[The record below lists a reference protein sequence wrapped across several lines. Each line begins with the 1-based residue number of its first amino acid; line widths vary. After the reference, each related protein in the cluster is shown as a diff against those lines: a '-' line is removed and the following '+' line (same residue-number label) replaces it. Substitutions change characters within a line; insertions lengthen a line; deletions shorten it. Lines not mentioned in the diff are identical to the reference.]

1 MEDRMKPDRRGEA
14 LAVAALAAL
23 LAITAGWWAL
33 ALWPTPDATPEWL
46 ARTRAAC
53 FGSSSNGLPDAGG
66 WIVLIG
72 SPLGFLGLLLAAWG
86 GELRA
91 GLAGLSTRA
100 AGQVALG
107 VVGAASMI
115 GAVGAVTR
123 IAAAQGEPF
132 AIDARAPGDA
142 VAAART
148 NDPAPALALVDQSGE
163 SISLAR
169 FGTRPVLVTFAF
181 AHCQTVCPV
190 VVHDVLSARDKEPA
204 ADAAV
209 LIVTLDPWRDTPARL
224 PAVAEAWGVTGDAHV
239 LSGEPEAVETVLT
252 RWRIPRVRN
261 AQTGDVTHPAV
272 VYVVR
277 EGRIR
282 YALQGGEEA
291 IRAAL
296 RTF

>member
-1 MEDRMKPDRRGEA
+1 MEDRLTSSRRGGT

-33 ALWPTPDATPEWL
+33 ALWPTPDAPPEWL

-72 SPLGFLGLLLAAWG
+72 SPLGFLALLLAAWG
-86 GELRA
+86 SELRA
-91 GLAGLSTRA
+91 GLAGLATRA
-100 AGQVALG
+100 LGQVALG
-107 VVGAASMI
+107 IVGAACII
-115 GAVGAVTR
+115 GAAGALTR
-123 IAAAQGEPF
+123 IAAAQAEPF
-132 AIDARAPGDA
+132 IIDARAPEDA

-148 NDPAPALALVDQSGE
+148 NDPAPALSLVDQHGE
-163 SISLAR
+163 TISLAR
-169 FGTRPVLVTFAF
+169 FGKRPVLVTFAF

-204 ADAAV
+204 AEAAV

-224 PAVAEAWGVTGDAHV
+224 PAVAEAWGATGDAHV
-239 LSGEPEAVETVLT
+239 LSGEPDAVEQVLS

-261 AQTGDVTHPAV
+261 AETGDVTHPAV
-272 VYVVR
+272 EYVVY